1 MAYQNLPMTI
11 PSATVELTIFLSSTI
26 GDYGYDD
33 PDVER
38 PNFRREVQDGLSK
51 KANCACF
58 LSEDWIGG
66 YDATVQKCRERVHQ
80 SGGFILLLGYWYGS
94 IPPGKDKSITHLE
107 FEWAL
112 ERWKGDP
119 FPKMAVLKPK
129 PGKRAD
135 DELKAR
141 AVPLLPVMEEERELH
156 AVRLAKFYA
165 QVDDKH
171 TEWRTIQTFED
182 VHELREWAISYGNR
196 WRGFE
201 FLAAARGKVD
211 AGLVQTKSPLHED
224 QLGKLG
230 RGVQHEAIKKIF
242 SGLAAHPDVPAV
254 AVLVNGD
261 KNQGQRAFVA
271 YVQGSLLKNYYPKQ
285 NIGRLP
291 PGSSTLQALLAWVAG
306 TLGLEN
312 ASGIDTPQT
321 LAERVVDELK
331 HQQLYFV
338 IERLRADYAG
348 GFPAFQQSFWEPF
361 WTRLKVLRGQRR
373 ITNRLVAIVID
384 YSGDASNWAD
394 VAVDAKPGTPL
405 DFSKLIVAPRL
416 GDIEESDLYEW
427 FDELEVPDSPLGHR
441 KDLVQRA
448 LMDEESGE
456 FDGTP
461 LHVFER
467 LKGERLW
474 PEGDY

>member
-1 MAYQNLPMTI
+1 MTN
-11 PSATVELTIFLSSTI
+11 PSATAELTIFLSSTI

-33 PDVER
+33 PNAEP

-66 YDATVQKCRERVHQ
+66 YDATVQKCRERVRQ

-129 PGKRAD
+129 PGKKAD
-135 DELKAR
+135 LELKAL
-141 AVPLLPVMEEERELH
+141 AVSLLPKGQEEHERH
-156 AVRLAKFYA
+156 AMRLAKFHA

-182 VHELREWAISYGNR
+182 VQELREWAISYGNR

-201 FLAAARGKVD
+201 FLAAAKGKVD
-211 AGLVQTKSPLHED
+211 AGLVQTKSSLHED

-230 RGVQHEAIKKIF
+230 RGMQYEAIKKIL
-242 SGLAAHPDVPAV
+242 SGLAAYPDTPAV
-254 AVLVNGD
+254 AILVNGD

-271 YVQGSLLKNYYPKQ
+271 YVQGSLLKHYHPKRK
-285 NIGRLP
+285 IGRLP
-291 PGSSTLQALLAWVAG
+291 PGSSTVQALVAWVAG

-312 ASGIDTPQT
+312 ASGIETPQA
-321 LAERVVDELK
+321 LAEHVVEELK

-338 IERLRADYAG
+338 IDRLRADYSG
-348 GFPAFQQSFWEPF
+348 GFPGFQQSFWEPF
-361 WTRLKVLRGQRR
+361 WTRLKVLRTQRQ
-373 ITNRLVAIVID
+373 IVNRLVTIVID
-384 YSGDASNWAD
+384 YSGDASSWAD
-394 VAVDAKPGTPL
+394 VAVRVEPGVQL
-405 DFSKLIVAPRL
+405 DFSKLILAPRL
-416 GDIEESDLYEW
+416 GSFQESDLYEW
-427 FDELEVPDSPLGHR
+427 FDELEVPDSPLGYR
-441 KDLVQRA
+441 KDLATRA
-448 LMDEESGE
+448 LRDEESGE

-474 PEGDY
+474 PEGDYS